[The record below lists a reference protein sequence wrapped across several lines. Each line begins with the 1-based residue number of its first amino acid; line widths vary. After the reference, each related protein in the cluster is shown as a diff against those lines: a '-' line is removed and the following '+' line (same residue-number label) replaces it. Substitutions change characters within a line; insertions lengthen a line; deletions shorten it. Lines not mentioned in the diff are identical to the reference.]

1 MVLIAE
7 DIMKKLPAPMPSTI
21 SVADAAKIMANDQVG
36 YALIADSEL
45 ILGIVTEWDILYKVV
60 APGKNPKDVTMGQIM
75 NREVF
80 SAPPETPT
88 MKITKIMNEKGIR
101 RLLVGSNGK
110 YLGIITS
117 KDIIRIFD
125 DYMDNVEEVAEKF
138 GKY

>member
-75 NREVF
+75 NREVY
-80 SAPPETPT
+80 SAPPDTPT

-110 YLGIITS
+110 IITNRNNHSRINCS
-117 KDIIRIFD
+117 KCR
-125 DYMDNVEEVAEKF
+125 YYGN
-138 GKY
+138 

>member
-21 SVADAAKIMANDQVG
+21 SVADAAKIMANDQIG

-60 APGKNPKDVTMGQIM
+60 APGKNPKSVNMGEIM

>member
-21 SVADAAKIMANDQVG
+21 SVADAAKIMANDQIG

-60 APGKNPKDVTMGQIM
+60 APGKNPKSVNMGEIM

-125 DYMDNVEEVAEKF
+125 DYMEDVEEVAEKF

>member
-21 SVADAAKIMANDQVG
+21 SVADASKIMANDQIG

-60 APGKNPKDVTMGQIM
+60 APGKNPKEVTMGEIM

-125 DYMDNVEEVAEKF
+125 DYMDNVEELAEKF
-138 GKY
+138 GKF

>member
-7 DIMKKLPAPMPSTI
+7 NIMKKLPAPMPSTI

-75 NREVF
+75 NREVY
-80 SAPPETPT
+80 SAPPDTPT

>member
-21 SVADAAKIMANDQVG
+21 SVADAAKIMANDQIG

-60 APGKNPKDVTMGQIM
+60 APGKNPKNVSMGEIM

-125 DYMDNVEEVAEKF
+125 DYMEDVEEVAEKF

>member
-21 SVADAAKIMANDQVG
+21 SVADAAKIMANDQIG

-60 APGKNPKDVTMGQIM
+60 APGKNPKSVSMGEIM

>member
-60 APGKNPKDVTMGQIM
+60 APGKNPNDVTMGQIM
-75 NREVF
+75 NREVY
-80 SAPPETPT
+80 SAPPDTPT
-88 MKITKIMNEKGIR
+88 MKITKIINEKGIR

>member
-75 NREVF
+75 NREVY
-80 SAPPETPT
+80 SAPPDTPT
-88 MKITKIMNEKGIR
+88 MKITKIMTEQGIR

>member
-60 APGKNPKDVTMGQIM
+60 APGKDPKDVTMGQIM

>member
-21 SVADAAKIMANDQVG
+21 SVADAAKIMANDQIG

>member
-21 SVADAAKIMANDQVG
+21 SVADAAKIMANDQIG

-60 APGKNPKDVTMGQIM
+60 APGKNPKNVSMGEIM

>member
-1 MVLIAE
+1 
-7 DIMKKLPAPMPSTI
+7 MKKLPAPMPSTI

-60 APGKNPKDVTMGQIM
+60 APGKDPKDVTMGQIM
-75 NREVF
+75 NREVY

>member
-75 NREVF
+75 NREVY

>member
-75 NREVF
+75 NREVY
-80 SAPPETPT
+80 SAPPDTPT

>member
-21 SVADAAKIMANDQVG
+21 SVADAAKIMANDQIG

-60 APGKNPKDVTMGQIM
+60 APGKTPKSVNMGEIM

>member
-7 DIMKKLPAPMPSTI
+7 DLMKKLPAPMPSTI

-60 APGKNPKDVTMGQIM
+60 APGKDPKDVTMGQIM
-75 NREVF
+75 NREVY
-80 SAPPETPT
+80 SAPPDTPT

>member
-7 DIMKKLPAPMPSTI
+7 DLMKKLPAPMPSTI

-75 NREVF
+75 NREVY

>member
-7 DIMKKLPAPMPSTI
+7 DLMKKLPAPMPSTI

-60 APGKNPKDVTMGQIM
+60 APGKDPKDVTMGQIM
-75 NREVF
+75 NREVY

>member
-7 DIMKKLPAPMPSTI
+7 DIMKKLPAPMPSKI
-21 SVADAAKIMANDQVG
+21 SVADAAKIMANDQIG